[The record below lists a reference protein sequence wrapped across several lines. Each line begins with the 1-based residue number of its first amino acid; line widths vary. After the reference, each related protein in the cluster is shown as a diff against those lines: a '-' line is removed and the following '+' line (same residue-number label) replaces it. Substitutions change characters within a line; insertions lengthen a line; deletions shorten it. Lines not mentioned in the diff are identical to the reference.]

1 MRTGTPGDAND
12 RVDGKVADAPYL
24 ALVVEHYRRP
34 HNQRALAAPTQAHE
48 GVNPLC
54 GDRVRMELDVRDE
67 VIVDA
72 AFAASACAI
81 ATASASL
88 LTERIRGG
96 AVAAV
101 LRVDEDSVVAAL
113 GAGVPAARRSCA
125 TLPLRVLRQALGLA
139 P

>member
-1 MRTGTPGDAND
+1 MSGAP
-12 RVDGKVADAPYL
+12 PYL

-34 HNQRALAAPTQAHE
+34 RNQRALAAPTQVHE

-54 GDRVRMELDVRDE
+54 GDRVRMELEVRDRI
-67 VIVDA
+67 VVDA

-96 AVAAV
+96 TVDDALQVDEESVVTALGVGVPVARRGCAV
-101 LRVDEDSVVAAL
+101 LPWRI
-113 GAGVPAARRSCA
+113 
-125 TLPLRVLRQALGLA
+125 LRQALSQA